1 MRLSEARCANSSY
14 LVPFLALLL
23 TGEAVA
29 QPDSRDALI
38 EELRRRI
45 DVLEKRLE
53 DKPAPPVPAPPVKAP
68 PPTPKP
74 AASEEA
80 GREDEGARA
89 LERTL
94 VRTGGLVL
102 PRGRYEI
109 EPRLEY
115 AYRGSDQ
122 LRIVTVGGAE
132 QIAQQDLARNELE
145 ASLGI
150 RAGLPWSMQ
159 AEVRVPYVWLH
170 ENRAQAGVGES
181 ERRSGVDDIEVGIA
195 KQFSVEDRGR
205 PAVLG
210 SLTWKTTTGNNDPG
224 RLSPGTGFPQLQ
236 GTATAVKRE
245 DPLVFFGAASY
256 TGVFERERSGSDVN
270 PGDAWTLKAGTL
282 LAASPETSLRAAFEV
297 TRFARTR
304 INGSSIAGSDATV
317 GILELGLATLVSAR
331 ALLDIEVAIGL
342 TPDAP
347 DFRVRLALP
356 VRF

>member
-1 MRLSEARCANSSY
+1 MA
-14 LVPFLALLL
+14 
-23 TGEAVA
+23 A
-29 QPDSRDALI
+29 QPASRDALI

-53 DKPAPPVPAPPVKAP
+53 DRPAAPPPAPAPPVKAA

-102 PRGRYEI
+102 PRGRYEF
-109 EPRLEY
+109 EPRIEY
-115 AYRGSDQ
+115 SYRGSDQ
-122 LRIVTVGGAE
+122 PRIVTVGGVA
-132 QIAQQDLARNELE
+132 QIAQQDLTQNKLE

-159 AEVRVPYVWLH
+159 AEMRLPYVWLH
-170 ENRAQAGVGES
+170 ENRAEGGIGQS
-181 ERRSGVDDIEVGIA
+181 ERRSGLGD
-195 KQFSVEDRGR
+195 VEIGLARQLAVEQGGR

-210 SLTWKTTTGNNDPG
+210 SLNWKTTTGNNDPG
-224 RLSPGTGFPQLQ
+224 RLSPGSGFPQLQ
-236 GTATAVKRE
+236 GTVTAVKRE

-256 TGVFERERSGSDVN
+256 TAILERERSGSDVD
-270 PGDAWTLKAGTL
+270 PGDALTLKAGTI

-297 TRFARTR
+297 GRVSRTR
-304 INGSSIAGSDATV
+304 IGGSSVAGSDATV
-317 GILELGLATLVSAR
+317 GVLELGLATLASTR
-331 ALLDIEVAIGL
+331 ALLDIEIAIGL
-342 TPDAP
+342 TPDTP
-347 DFRVRLALP
+347 DFSVRLALP
-356 VRF
+356 IRF